1 LGFALAAALILLFPY
16 IKSQTGL
23 AATLIILAL
32 VAQRACCV
40 ATKTAS
46 H

>member
-1 LGFALAAALILLFPY
+1 LGFVLAAALILLFPY